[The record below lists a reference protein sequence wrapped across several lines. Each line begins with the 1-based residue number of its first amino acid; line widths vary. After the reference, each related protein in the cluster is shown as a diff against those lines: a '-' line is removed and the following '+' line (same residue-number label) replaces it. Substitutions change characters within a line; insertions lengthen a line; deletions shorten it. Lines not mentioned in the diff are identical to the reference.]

1 MTGHGISGR
10 RLSRRQVLAGAGAAV
25 GAAAL

>member
-1 MTGHGISGR
+1 MTGHGVSGR

-25 GAAAL
+25 G